1 MKDIERW
8 IPERWDQIVG
18 NRALKEYFWD
28 MIWCV
33 RIEGHRSGFNLLA
46 TGPSRTGKTSAI
58 SFGIKSF
65 GSVGR
70 NSRR

>member
-33 RIEGHRSGFNLLA
+33 RKESHRSGFNLLA